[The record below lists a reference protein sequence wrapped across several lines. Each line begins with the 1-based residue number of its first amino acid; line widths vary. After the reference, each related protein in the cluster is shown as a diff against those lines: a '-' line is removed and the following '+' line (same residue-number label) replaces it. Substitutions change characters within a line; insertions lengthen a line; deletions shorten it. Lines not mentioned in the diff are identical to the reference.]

1 MIYIKSDGT
10 VFSVIVPAYN
20 SAEYIKTCIE
30 SILEQSYSGFELI
43 LVDDGSTD
51 TTLEICK
58 SYAEKDS
65 RIRVFHKENGGHTSA
80 RNEGLKNAAGKYILF
95 LDSDDWLHINTLKT
109 CYDEIIKNEPDI
121 LIYQMKNSN
130 STVPFAVL
138 MTDGCYVISD
148 LEKELK
154 NDFIISET
162 GSFVFPKSLSA
173 KCFKYDAIY
182 NAQMQIP
189 KDVLIG
195 EDGAAFIDSLLN
207 AQKISVIAGN
217 ENACYYCLVRSNSIS
232 RSADKSAFEKAT
244 SLLLHY
250 DKIFKTAGADY
261 SSQFNRNVVAQLYT
275 AVLLVLRSGG
285 SGKQINNGLNIAMK
299 HEVIKD
305 GLRHAR
311 FNLNGYKF
319 IIKKLILRFHLWS
332 IAKLLDRINI

>member
-1 MIYIKSDGT
+1 MIYIKNNKT
-10 VFSVIVPAYN
+10 VFSIIVPAYN
-20 SAEYIKTCIE
+20 SAEYIKKCIE
-30 SILEQSYSGFELI
+30 SVLEQTYSRFELI
-43 LVDDGSTD
+43 LVDDGSLD

-58 SYAEKDS
+58 AYAEKDS

-80 RNEGLKNAAGKYILF
+80 RNEGLKNAIGEYILF
-95 LDSDDWLHINTLKT
+95 LDSDDWIHIHTLKT
-109 CYDEIIKNEPDI
+109 CYDEIVKNEPDI
-121 LIYQMKNSN
+121 LIYRMENSD
-130 STVPFAVL
+130 STSPYKIS
-138 MTDGCYVISD
+138 MSDGCYKISD
-148 LEKELK
+148 LER
-154 NDFIISET
+154 NSQNNFIISET
-162 GSFVFPKSLSA
+162 GNFVFPKSLSA
-173 KCFKYDAIY
+173 KCFKCDAIY

-250 DKIFKTAGADY
+250 DKIFKKASADY

-299 HEVIKD
+299 HDVIKD
-305 GLRHAR
+305 GLRRAR
-311 FNLNGYKF
+311 FSLNGYKF

-332 IAKLLDRINI
+332 VAKLLDRINI